1 MNPDEIQKKVA
12 DDLGIGDLSDE
23 EQKKIIADFG
33 GVALQASTVAV
44 IEALPAERRNEFA
57 QLLQAGD
64 EEAVATFLGANL
76 PDHENVARQAV
87 AAEIQ
92 RFKDF
97 QKTV

>member
-1 MNPDEIQKKVA
+1 MNPDDIQKKVA
-12 DDLGIGDLSDE
+12 GDLGISDLSDE

-44 IEALPAERRNEFA
+44 IEALPADKRDQFA

-64 EEAVATFLGANL
+64 EEAVATFLGTNL